1 MERGG
6 SISVAADMRQL
17 NIFIPTGAERRWNM
31 PIVKISMTDETFQA
45 LKQFIIAKHGL
56 KRAMSMT
63 IQRAVEE
70 YLSREKKE
78 RE

>member
-1 MERGG
+1 
-6 SISVAADMRQL
+6 
-17 NIFIPTGAERRWNM
+17 
-31 PIVKISMTDETFQA
+31 MTYETLQA